1 MIVVVIREREIIKL
15 KCIATRISYCCSLR
29 VGASGEVGWFLSCCN
44 ILLWGI
50 MNVETDITWT
60 TIHVTL
66 EVLLRVALHQI
77 CSNTHIMN
85 NDHSD
90 QTCSKV
96 QASSCLRRSPR
107 HLWPAPPAFIYIEF
121 CFSSIVDFIALEAK
135 YTQAGLLFP
144 KAVLRVDTYVYIN
157 IWIPWQA
164 MSVCNL
170 DLNYLPPGVRPQ
182 RSYMLC
188 NEMVEFDVLGN
199 DSWCSHCH
207 WW

>member
-1 MIVVVIREREIIKL
+1 MLKLILHER
-15 KCIATRISYCCSLR
+15 R
-29 VGASGEVGWFLSCCN
+29 
-44 ILLWGI
+44 
-50 MNVETDITWT
+50 T
-60 TIHVTL
+60 TIHVNL

-96 QASSCLRRSPR
+96 QASSCRRRSPR

-121 CFSSIVDFIALEAK
+121 CFSSIVDFRGEIHSGGFTFSKSSAK
-135 YTQAGLLFP
+135 SWYI
-144 KAVLRVDTYVYIN
+144 YIN

-170 DLNYLPPGVRPQ
+170 DLNYLPPGVRSQ

-188 NEMVEFDVLGN
+188 SEMVEFDVLGN

>member
-1 MIVVVIREREIIKL
+1 MLKLILHERP
-15 KCIATRISYCCSLR
+15 S
-29 VGASGEVGWFLSCCN
+29 
-44 ILLWGI
+44 
-50 MNVETDITWT
+50 

-107 HLWPAPPAFIYIEF
+107 HLWPAPPAFIYIYWVSLF
-121 CFSSIVDFIALEAK
+121 IDRWFYSLRGKIHSGRFTFSKSSAK
-135 YTQAGLLFP
+135 SWYI
-144 KAVLRVDTYVYIN
+144 YIN

-188 NEMVEFDVLGN
+188 NEMVELDVLGN

-207 WW
+207 WR

>member
-44 ILLWGI
+44 ILLWRI

-77 CSNTHIMN
+77 CFNTHIMN

-107 HLWPAPPAFIYIEF
+107 HLWPAPPAFIYIER
-121 CFSSIVDFIALEAK
+121 CFSLIVDFVALEEK

-144 KAVLRVDTYVYIN
+144 KAVLRVDNYVYIN

-164 MSVCNL
+164 MSACKL